1 MNHFSKISHKAVE
14 IPLRSPDVV
23 MKIERLG
30 SLFPNR
36 LSFARTLV
44 RRMAK
49 ENWSITREKFDLD
62 NRGIGTAI
70 YKINTPA
77 FPVWFVVFADHL
89 IASERTDRVI
99 AEKWDATFTLTS
111 KEPDEEKLR
120 HLKGNIPLQE
130 AGRCTSDEIILSRA
144 NKSVR
149 LFNYVAER
157 LASGQ
162 QPDPA
167 KLIEVGYL
175 MRTTAVYG
183 NGKFGLADFE
193 YMRGQG
199 LFTLPFQAEMLC
211 VYLARN
217 FSFDWVEHIASKM
230 NPKSWC
236 RLDGNLKRGLGI
248 GNATGLGMAPFLVNH
263 PKLISSWILTRERAL
278 QKVNETQ
285 EISAIKRRQF
295 SEILNEAKMHI
306 EEWSTTDQRQAEI
319 LSFIIREL
327 DTSPPFDRFL
337 KMKNGWHKLSE
348 WSKENL
354 SLETQE
360 LVNSILIELYPELV
374 DNLER
379 ETGADD
385 NMPLVPSMAL
395 DELENIIDSK
405 YDWTMA
411 FEKKEK
417 ANNARFWYASE
428 NKEEPR
434 FGWRFLEPGADKELR
449 IGIAQEVQ
457 NLKTALAMRKPTTS
471 KLNVAEFLILRP
483 EFREIIQRIQNLQ
496 SHPYAEIR
504 DNLLADI
511 CRPINLLRCKLAVFG
526 ATKFDP
532 KSDLWIRITLFQGAP
547 LKEQLHHEN
556 LDNWLFPSREDGF

>member
-1 MNHFSKISHKAVE
+1 MNHFSKISDKDVE

-23 MKIERLG
+23 MKLERLG

-44 RRMAK
+44 RRMAN
-49 ENWSITREKFDLD
+49 ENWSITKEKFDLD
-62 NRGIGTAI
+62 DRGIGTAI
-70 YKINTPA
+70 YKINTPV

-89 IASERTDRVI
+89 EASERTDRVI
-99 AEKWDATFTLTS
+99 AEKWDATFALTT
-111 KEPDEEKLR
+111 KKPDEEKLGY
-120 HLKGNIPLQE
+120 LKENIPLQE

-149 LFNYVAER
+149 LFNYVAEK
-157 LASGQ
+157 LALGQ
-162 QPDPA
+162 QPNPA

-199 LFTLPFQAEMLC
+199 LFSLPFQAEMLC
-211 VYLARN
+211 VYLART

-230 NPKSWC
+230 KPNSCC
-236 RLDGNLKRGLGI
+236 RLNDNLKRGLGV

-263 PKLISSWILTRERAL
+263 PKLISSWVLTRERAL
-278 QKVNETQ
+278 RRVKRIEKISNEKQ
-285 EISAIKRRQF
+285 VQF
-295 SEILNEAKMHI
+295 INCLTNAKTHLD
-306 EEWSTTDQRQAEI
+306 EWSTTDQRQAE
-319 LSFIIREL
+319 SL
-327 DTSPPFDRFL
+327 DLIKKEIEDPYLFCEFL
-337 KMKNGWHKLSE
+337 MKQNGWRHLSE
-348 WSKENL
+348 WLEENL
-354 SLETQE
+354 SVETQE
-360 LVNSILIELYPELV
+360 LINSILIELYPELV
-374 DNLER
+374 DNLEQ
-379 ETGADD
+379 ETCADE

-395 DELENIIDSK
+395 DELEDIIETK
-405 YDWTMA
+405 YYWILA
-411 FEKKEK
+411 FENKEK

-434 FGWRFLEPGADKELR
+434 FGWRYLEPGKDKELR

-457 NLKTALAMRKPTTS
+457 NLKTALAERKPTAS

-504 DNLLADI
+504 DNLLADV
-511 CRPINLLRCKLAVFG
+511 CRPINLLRCKLAMFG

-547 LKEQLHHEN
+547 LKEQLSHEN
-556 LDNWLFPSREDGF
+556 LDNWLFPSLKNGF